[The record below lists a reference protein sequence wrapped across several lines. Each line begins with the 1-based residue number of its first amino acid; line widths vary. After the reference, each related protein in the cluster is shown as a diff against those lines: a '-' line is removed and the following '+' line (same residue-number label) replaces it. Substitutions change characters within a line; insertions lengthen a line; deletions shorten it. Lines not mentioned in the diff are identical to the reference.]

1 MARSVL
7 LQLARD
13 SIAEVIEAKRLIN
26 KNAMLSEYPLLGEI
40 IATEINLY
48 LENEL
53 RASYKTNEATKTLLE
68 DIIYNAKKAA
78 FDSTYAP
85 MTTAEYIDCE
95 LEVVLYTQQEE
106 LREKDPA
113 LSKINGIKF

>member
-26 KNAMLSEYPLLGEI
+26 KNALLSEYPLLGEKM
-40 IATEINLY
+40 ATAVNLY
-48 LENEL
+48 VAKEL
-53 RASYKTNEATKTLLE
+53 RGSALSAQSDKTLFE
-68 DIIYNAKKAA
+68 DIVYNAKKAA
-78 FDSTYAP
+78 FDSTHPP

-95 LEVVLYTQQEE
+95 VEVVLYTEGGE
-106 LREKDPA
+106 MREKDPA
-113 LSKINGIKF
+113 LSHPHRM

>member
-13 SIAEVIEAKRLIN
+13 SIAEVIEAKRIIN
-26 KNAMLSEYPLLGEI
+26 KNAMLSEYPLLKEI
-40 IATEINLY
+40 ISTEVNLY
-48 LENEL
+48 LKDKL

-78 FDSTYAP
+78 FDSTYPP
-85 MTTAEYIDCE
+85 MTTAEYIDCD
-95 LEVVLYTQQEE
+95 LEVVLYTEQEE
-106 LREKDPA
+106 LREKDPS
-113 LSKINGIKF
+113 LSKIHGVKL